1 MRKLIVFMFSIVLL
15 GSCQK
20 DISVSGCI
28 DPTALNYSNL
38 ATEDDGSCMYE
49 SQSVFIEYF
58 TVTFNNTIATDF
70 YIPTFNY
77 EDGDLIIIETKNEW
91 DEWTALPYIVGIDI
105 HLEGGYSDNGT
116 VWIYLYNDDQVL
128 FYSPLEITHPF
139 RAALIKANALQI
151 NPDLKGMKIDEI
163 NSAI

>member
-1 MRKLIVFMFSIVLL
+1 MFSIVLL
-15 GSCQK
+15 GSCTK
-20 DISVSGCI
+20 GEINGCT

-58 TVTFNNTIATDF
+58 TLTFNNSNSNGF
-70 YIPTFNY
+70 LIPTFNY
-77 EDGDLIIIETKNEW
+77 EDGDLIIIETKNDW
-91 DEWTALPYIVGIDI
+91 DEWTALPFIVDIDI
-105 HLEGGYSDNGT
+105 HLEGGYTDSGT
-116 VWIYLYNDDQVL
+116 VWVYLYNDDQVL
-128 FYSPLEITHPF
+128 FFSPVEINVPF

-151 NPDLKGMKIDEI
+151 NPDLKGMTIDEI